1 MVHLNLTKSEI
12 EALIPHAGGMCLLEK
27 VFAYSSDEIICQ
39 TRSHLLADNPLKNN
53 GILSRM
59 HLIEY
64 GAQAIA
70 IHGGL
75 MQRDVNPVEP
85 LRPKMAYIAM
95 LKSITWGAFNPF
107 AENLQVK
114 AKVIVADDMAK
125 RYAFCIID
133 VQQVTVCSGIVMIAH
148 PLTEVTE

>member
-1 MVHLNLTKSEI
+1 MQQVDLKKHEI

-27 VFAYSSDEIICQ
+27 VLAYSSDEIICQ
-39 TRSHLLADNPLKNN
+39 TRSHLLADNPLKKN
-53 GILSRM
+53 GILSSM

-75 MQRDVNPVEP
+75 MQRDAIRVEP
-85 LRPKMAYIAM
+85 LKPKMAYIAM
-95 LKSITWGAFNPF
+95 LKSITWGTFNPF
-107 AENLQVK
+107 TENLQVK

-125 RYAFCIID
+125 RYTFCITD
-133 VQQVTVCSGIVMIAH
+133 VQQVTVCSGTVMIVH
-148 PLTEVTE
+148 PPVEVTE